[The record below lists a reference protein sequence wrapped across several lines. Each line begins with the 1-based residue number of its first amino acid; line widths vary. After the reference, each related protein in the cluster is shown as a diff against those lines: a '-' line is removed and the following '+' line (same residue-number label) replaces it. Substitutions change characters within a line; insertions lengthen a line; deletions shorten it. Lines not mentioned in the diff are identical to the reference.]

1 MKRTLTLLL
10 AFLVALPSIFAQE
23 TPDYLQIT
31 GKVVDGS
38 SGKPIHYASVNLAGT
53 NIANVTNAEGI
64 FSLKV
69 DPRTASS
76 ALVTVS
82 HLGYATVT
90 LKLSDFKDYTP
101 DKPRKISLTPISITL
116 DPALI
121 RAQNP
126 EELVLAALYRIKQ
139 NYPTTHVGMTAFYRE
154 LIKKGNTKYLTM
166 NEAILDIDKAPYG
179 SFQMDRVGIYKGR
192 GSQNYDSSDTLFIR
206 YQGGVVSILEI
217 DQAKNPFA
225 LIGIGELVRYYDF
238 KSEPAEFLGERMY
251 YVVSFNQKPIM
262 EEIYMRGKV
271 FIDSESLAIGRVEM
285 WMNVEGREEAAD
297 IFVLK
302 RPQNTRFEVK
312 SAEYVVNYKLYDGKW
327 YYDYAKMELKF
338 ETRRKRALFKNS
350 YSVMSEIAITD
361 HKPAPVPIE
370 KDARVKFRDQMTEKV
385 SAFTDDN
392 FWENYNVIEP
402 DADIEAVIRKIVRQ
416 LKKHN
421 LE

>member
-1 MKRTLTLLL
+1 MHIERHLIDAPGIDALDDVAGFDIAEQGYFAAQLRRKRMLCAANDHVGLDTTLLEGLYGVLRGLRLEFPRCTQVWYQGQMDGHAILLREFPLELPDGFDEWLGFHIAHGTADLSENHVIL
-10 AFLVALPSIFAQE
+10 A
-23 TPDYLQIT
+23 
-31 GKVVDGS
+31 
-38 SGKPIHYASVNLAGT
+38 
-53 NIANVTNAEGI
+53 
-64 FSLKV
+64 
-69 DPRTASS
+69 RTAQQQHSP
-76 ALVTVS
+76 LDFVS
-82 HLGYATVT
+82 DVRDDLHGL
-90 LKLSDFKDYTP
+90 
-101 DKPRKISLTPISITL
+101 
-116 DPALI
+116 
-121 RAQNP
+121 AQ
-126 EELVLAALYRIKQ
+126 
-139 NYPTTHVGMTAFYRE
+139 
-154 LIKKGNTKYLTM
+154 
-166 NEAILDIDKAPYG
+166 IL
-179 SFQMDRVGIYKGR
+179 YKGR

-225 LIGIGELVRYYDF
+225 LVGIGELVRYYDF